1 LDKRKKE
8 VDNMKSNWLNLS
20 GKTVI
25 VTGGNS
31 GIGLHI
37 ANELKENDANVVVA
51 DLSVETGKS
60 DGIYNIKTDIT
71 SIDSINAMVEETVRN
86 FGKIDVLVNNA
97 GINLPRLL
105 VDVYSDERKYEIDED
120 SFNKMIMVNQKG
132 LVFTTQS
139 VVREML
145 AKKVNGVI
153 INISSESGME
163 GSIGQSLYSG
173 TKGAVNSYTRSWA
186 KELGK
191 WGIRV
196 VGVAPGINEKTGLTT
211 PAYKEALAYT
221 RNISVDQVDIGYEKS
236 IPLGRVGKL
245 DEIAYLVSFLASDKS
260 AYITGTV
267 INITG
272 GKSRG

>member
-1 LDKRKKE
+1 MEKD
-8 VDNMKSNWLNLS
+8 WLNIN
-20 GKTVI
+20 GKTII

-37 ANELKENDANVVVA
+37 VNELKKNGANVVVA
-51 DLSVETGKS
+51 DLNVENGEK
-60 DGIYNIKTDIT
+60 DGVLNIKTDVRM
-71 SIDSINAMVEETVRN
+71 IDSVNAMVDETIKKY
-86 FGKIDVLVNNA
+86 GKIDVLVNNA

-105 VDVYSDERKYEIDED
+105 VDVYSDEPRYEIDED
-120 SFNKMIMVNQKG
+120 SFNKIVEVNQKG
-132 LVFTTQS
+132 VVFVTQA
-139 VVREML
+139 VVRHML
-145 AKKVNGVI
+145 NKKIKGVI

-163 GSIGQSLYSG
+163 GSAGQSLYSA
-173 TKGAVNSYTRSWA
+173 TKGAVNAYTRSWA

-191 WGIRV
+191 FGIRV

-211 PAYKEALAYT
+211 PAYNEALAYT
-221 RNISVDQVDIGYEKS
+221 RNISVEQLESSYEKS

-260 AYITGTV
+260 GYITGTT
-267 INITG
+267 INISG

>member
-1 LDKRKKE
+1 ME
-8 VDNMKSNWLNLS
+8 NWLNIN
-20 GKTVI
+20 GKTII

-37 ANELKENDANVVVA
+37 ANQLKQNGANVVVA
-51 DLSVETGKS
+51 DLNVETGNNN
-60 DGIYNIKTDIT
+60 GVFNVKTDVT
-71 SIDSINAMVEETVRN
+71 SVESINDMVEQTVN
-86 FGKIDVLVNNA
+86 KFGKIDVLVNNA

-105 VDVYSDERKYEIDED
+105 VDMYSDDRKYEVDENV
-120 SFNKMIMVNQKG
+120 FNKILSVNQKG
-132 LVFTTQS
+132 VVFVTQA
-139 VVREML
+139 VVRNML
-145 AKKVNGVI
+145 ARKVKGVI

-163 GSIGQSLYSG
+163 GSIGQSLYAG

-191 WGIRV
+191 FGIRV

-211 PAYKEALAYT
+211 PEYNAALAYT
-221 RNISVDQVDIGYEKS
+221 RNINEDELNKGYEKS

-260 AYITGTV
+260 GYITGTT
-267 INITG
+267 INISG

>member
-1 LDKRKKE
+1 MTE
-8 VDNMKSNWLNLS
+8 NWLNIN
-20 GKTVI
+20 GKTII

-37 ANELKENDANVVVA
+37 TNQLKENGANVIVA
-51 DLSVETGKS
+51 DLNVETGNG
-60 DGIYNIKTDIT
+60 DGVYNIKTDVT
-71 SIDSINAMVEETVRN
+71 SICSVNSMVEETVKK

-105 VDVYSDERKYEIDED
+105 VDFYSNERKYEIDEEA
-120 SFNKMIMVNQKG
+120 FNKMVNVNQKG
-132 LVFTTQS
+132 VVFVTQA
-139 VVREML
+139 VVRHMID
-145 AKKVNGVI
+145 KKIKGVI

-163 GSIGQSLYSG
+163 GSVGQSLYSA

-191 WGIRV
+191 FGIRV

-211 PAYKEALAYT
+211 PEYNKALAYT
-221 RNISVDQVDIGYEKS
+221 RNISVDQLDYGYEKS

-245 DEIAYLVSFLASDKS
+245 DEIAYLVSFLASDKAS
-260 AYITGTV
+260 YITGTV

>member
-1 LDKRKKE
+1 MT
-8 VDNMKSNWLNLS
+8 NNWLELD

-37 ANELKENDANVVVA
+37 ADHLKQQGANVVIA
-51 DLSVETGKS
+51 DLSVETGTSVYGKL
-60 DGIYNIKTDIT
+60 NVKTDVT
-71 SIDSINAMVEETVRN
+71 SVASVEAMVEKAVEK

-97 GINLPRLL
+97 GMNLPRLL
-105 VDVYSDERKYEIDED
+105 VDVYSDERKYEIDEA
-120 SFNKMIMVNQKG
+120 SFDKMTAVNQKG
-132 LVFTTQS
+132 MVFTTQA
-139 VVREML
+139 VVRNML
-145 AKKVNGVI
+145 KNKVEGTI

-163 GSIGQSLYSG
+163 GSVGQSIYSA
-173 TKGAVNSYTRSWA
+173 TKGATNSYTRSWA

-191 WGIRV
+191 FGIKV

-211 PAYKEALAYT
+211 PAYNEALAYT
-221 RNISVDQVDIGYEKS
+221 RNIPVEQLDTGYEKS

-245 DEIAYLVSFLASDKS
+245 DEIGYLVAFLSSNKSD
-260 AYITGTV
+260 YITGTT